1 MRHPKEK
8 CIMGAAEI
16 VTWGLEPQRDLKG
29 DAGLSGAVPK
39 AACIFPRMHSGSG
52 PHTQLLP

>member
-1 MRHPKEK
+1 
-8 CIMGAAEI
+8 MGAAEI

-39 AACIFPRMHSGSG
+39 AACIFPRMRSGSG